1 MVVYNVNLGDDMYH
15 MWNLTTTR
23 IHNSRGIIGLK
34 RMYYPRTGNAPLID
48 GPTFRDTEVQ
58 EGIGVINTT
67 KTTNNTHNDE
77 YAYDDKENSNK

>member
-1 MVVYNVNLGDDMYH
+1 
-15 MWNLTTTR
+15 
-23 IHNSRGIIGLK
+23 
-34 RMYYPRTGNAPLID
+34 MYYPRTGNAPLID